1 MLVSL
6 WLLMTIHL
14 LRSMIITTHTRL
26 FSSFFSI
33 YIVLISS
40 LLCFPRPVYVL
51 LPELLSVISYWF
63 SKRESDG
70 ADDSYALMAYCEIMN
85 GQILKICLFVLCL
98 ASLQTKTKFKGEKK
112 KTQKQKQIQNKRTS
126 PIQVEG
132 TAQTITHLV
141 EKACLLKFVK
151 LWKLL
156 LVSLRVLMTIHLLRN
171 CLQLFEYYIS
181 YFLIVLPL
189 PSLCVL
195 VRIVIS
201 K

>member
-1 MLVSL
+1 MIAESSKAVEIYVGITVASDDDN
-6 WLLMTIHL
+6 L

-85 GQILKICLFVLCL
+85 G
-98 ASLQTKTKFKGEKK
+98 
-112 KTQKQKQIQNKRTS
+112 
-126 PIQVEG
+126 
-132 TAQTITHLV
+132 
-141 EKACLLKFVK
+141 
-151 LWKLL
+151 
-156 LVSLRVLMTIHLLRN
+156 
-171 CLQLFEYYIS
+171 
-181 YFLIVLPL
+181 
-189 PSLCVL
+189 
-195 VRIVIS
+195 
-201 K
+201 

>member
-14 LRSMIITTHTRL
+14 LRSMLITTHTRL
-26 FSSFFSI
+26 FSSFFRI

-98 ASLQTKTKFKGEKK
+98 ASLQTKTKFKGKK
-112 KTQKQKQIQNKRTS
+112 KNTKTKTNTKQK
-126 PIQVEG
+126 
-132 TAQTITHLV
+132 
-141 EKACLLKFVK
+141 KFVK

-171 CLQLFEYYIS
+171 CFQLFEYYIS

-195 VRIVIS
+195 VRIDIS